1 MIRIRGLR
9 KQYGSFEAVAGI
21 DLDIQAGE
29 VFALLGP
36 NGAGKTTTLEILEG
50 YRARSAGEVA
60 VLGVDPAQGDA
71 AWKARIGIVLQ
82 STGAFEE
89 LTVEETVRHF
99 ADLYPYPQ
107 DPNKVIAMVGLAEK
121 RSVRGHALSGGQK
134 RRLDIA
140 LGIIGNPELIFL
152 DEPTTGLDPEARRQT
167 WDLVREL
174 AAEGKTILLTT
185 HYLEEAEALADRV
198 GIVVAGQLVEVGPP
212 RELGGR
218 QNAQARVQF
227 RCVGTLNQHS
237 LPVLDAEVVAEENGL
252 LSLFSQQPTKTIAI
266 LTNWAHQQGVEE
278 LPELTVSRPT
288 LEETYLQTIA
298 MYSRST
304 KEAS

>member
-1 MIRIRGLR
+1 MIHIRGLR
-9 KQYGSFEAVAGI
+9 KQYGAFEAVAGM
-21 DLDIQAGE
+21 DLDIEAGE

-50 YRARSAGEVA
+50 YRARSAGEVT

-99 ADLYPYPQ
+99 ADLYPRPQ
-107 DPNKVIAMVGLAEK
+107 DPNKVIALVGLAEK
-121 RSVRGHALSGGQK
+121 RAVRGHALSGGQK

-140 LGIIGNPELIFL
+140 LGIIGDPELIFL

-167 WDLVREL
+167 WALVREL
-174 AAEGKTILLTT
+174 TAGGKTIVLTT

-198 GIVVAGQLVEVGPP
+198 GIMAAGRLVEVGPP

-218 QNAQARVQF
+218 QNAQARIQF
-227 RCVGTLNQHS
+227 RCMRTLNKDT
-237 LPVLDAEVVAEENGL
+237 LPLLDVQRVAEENGL
-252 LSLFSQQPTKTIAI
+252 ITLFSHQPTRTITVLA
-266 LTNWAHQQGVEE
+266 NWARQQGLEE

-288 LEETYLQTIA
+288 LEETYLHTIA
-298 MYSRST
+298 MHSRSQ